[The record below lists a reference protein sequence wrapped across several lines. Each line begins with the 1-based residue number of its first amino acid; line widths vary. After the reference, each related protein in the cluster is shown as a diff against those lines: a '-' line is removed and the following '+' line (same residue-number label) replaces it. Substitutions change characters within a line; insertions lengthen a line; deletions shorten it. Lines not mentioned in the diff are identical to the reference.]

1 MEVNMNLNKFYDR
14 ITIKE
19 GLKKSISVA
28 QVKEVGRLIFEE
40 IWLMAHEQQKKYDS
54 YSDIDICVRDISN
67 EILMQ
72 YKKQFKKILKRLDK

>member
-1 MEVNMNLNKFYDR
+1 MNLNKFYDR